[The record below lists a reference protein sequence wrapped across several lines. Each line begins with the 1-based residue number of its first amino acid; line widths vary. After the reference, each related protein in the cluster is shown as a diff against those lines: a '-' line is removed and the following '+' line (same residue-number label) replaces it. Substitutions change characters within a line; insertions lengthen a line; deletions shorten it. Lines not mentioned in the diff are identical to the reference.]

1 MERKTTS
8 RRMNQDPS
16 SSPPAQKF
24 DNCAFDSPFPSL
36 PSDLP
41 YPYPVLPAIFLGS
54 GDVSTCRLN
63 AGQSQ
68 LISRRLQFMCTVCVG
83 APLESRRCPGPMG
96 VRLYIHSCSAPFY
109 GRTLTAVAF
118 RSSFRS
124 ASSMM
129 HQTARRVDRLHP
141 SLSPLPPSL
150 LQPACLLCLWSPP
163 PPFRLCIR
171 LDWSTYCCDARWR
184 AQVSSSI
191 SRVTN
196 FSVLSLPLPSFYLLP
211 IYPIPTCLNRQL

>member
-1 MERKTTS
+1 MRWRNICPFEKFQGGEGVERKTTS

-129 HQTARRVDRLHP
+129 HQTARRPTAPESV
-141 SLSPLPPSL
+141 SPPSL
-150 LQPACLLCLWSPP
+150 PSAACVPVML
-163 PPFRLCIR
+163 
-171 LDWSTYCCDARWR
+171 
-184 AQVSSSI
+184 VESSA
-191 SRVTN
+191 
-196 FSVLSLPLPSFYLLP
+196 SLPLMHPTRLECILL
-211 IYPIPTCLNRQL
+211 